1 MPRQSDMAI
10 IHGIPLAEEP
20 GQGAHTLPGLLR
32 EACTRWPGNEALVF
46 HHPDGTIERWTYGD
60 LWSRAVEVAR
70 SLVALGLGRDAR
82 VGILMT
88 NRPEWVSACFG
99 AALAGCT
106 ATGFSTFSTAPELDA
121 LLGQSAVSVLLLE
134 GRVLAKDF
142 AAMLH
147 ELEPALADPG
157 PLAAPKWP
165 YLRHI
170 AALNADCTGAIQP
183 WQAFLQRGQSVPE
196 AQVHAR
202 AAAVTPADPALLVFS
217 SGSTGKPKGILNSHR
232 GVCIQSWRVPRI
244 YNVTGVDSPGP
255 FRAWSANGLFWSG
268 NWAFTLGGTLACGGC
283 LILQRTFDPA
293 EAIHLFESERV
304 NFPYCWP
311 HQWAQ
316 LEERPEWDSAD
327 LSSFHYFDAECFL
340 HRPQPTITTR
350 FIDPRAS
357 YGSTETFTISASY
370 PCGTPE
376 DVWRGTSGEALPG
389 MTIRIVDPRTGE
401 TLKRGETGEIAV
413 KGPTLMLG
421 YIGIPN
427 DEALDGDGFYRS
439 GDGGHIDAQGRLFF
453 AGRINDIIKTGGANV
468 SPVEIDWT
476 LCSCPGVKVCKTT
489 GVPHPTL
496 GEMVVSLVVPEA
508 GATVAEADVIAW
520 LKPKLASYKLPRRVL
535 VIPESELGLTDT
547 AKIKPAEARALAA
560 RLMAPA
566 QDH

>member
-1 MPRQSDMAI
+1 MPGDGDLALIR
-10 IHGIPLAEEP
+10 GIPLEEEP
-20 GQGAHTLPGLLR
+20 GQGAHTLPGFLR
-32 EACTRWPGNEALVF
+32 EVCGRWPEREALVF
-46 HHPDGTIERWTYGD
+46 HHGDGRVERWSYAG
-60 LWSRAVEVAR
+60 LWDRAMAVAR
-70 SLVALGLGRDAR
+70 ALVAAGVGRDSR
-82 VGILMT
+82 VGVLMT
-88 NRPEWVSACFG
+88 NRLEWVSACFG

-106 ATGFSTFSTAPELDA
+106 VTGLSTFSTAPELNV
-121 LLGQSAVSVLLLE
+121 LLQKSAVSVLLFE

-142 AAMLH
+142 AAMLR
-147 ELEPALADPG
+147 ELEPGLGHAQPG
-157 PLAAPKWP
+157 WRSLRWP
-165 YLRHI
+165 YLRHVVGVE
-170 AALNADCTGAIQP
+170 ADCGGGIES
-183 WQAFLQRGQSVPE
+183 WDAFLARGAGVPE
-196 AQVHAR
+196 AVVRAR
-202 AAAVTPADPALLVFS
+202 GDSVRPSDPALLFFS

-244 YNVTGVDSPGP
+244 YGVTDLP

-283 LILQRTFDPA
+283 LVLQRTFDPA
-293 EAIHLFESERV
+293 EAIRLFAAERV

-316 LEERPEWDSAD
+316 LEERPEWDGAD
-327 LSSFHYFDAECFL
+327 LSSFHYFDTECFL
-340 HRPQPTITTR
+340 HRPQATITTT

-357 YGSTETFTISASY
+357 YGSTETFTISTSFAV
-370 PCGTPE
+370 TEPE
-376 DVWRGTSGEALPG
+376 EKWRGNSGEALPG
-389 MTIRIVDPRTGE
+389 NTVRIVDPESGR
-401 TLKRGETGEIAV
+401 TLKIGETGEIAV

-421 YIGIPN
+421 YIGVPN
-427 DEALDGDGFYRS
+427 DEALDGEGFYRS
-439 GDGGHIDAQGRLFF
+439 GDGGHIDAEGRLFF

-508 GATVAEADVIAW
+508 GARVVEGEVIAW

-535 VIPESELGLTDT
+535 VIPEGELGLTDT

-560 RLMAPA
+560 RLMAEA
-566 QDH
+566 